1 MMMYHVSEQLILES
15 WALETL
21 VVKVRHGF
29 AFEMSKRG
37 IVMEDEKQ
45 KTGGDCVDD
54 VELMNLY
61 S

>member
-29 AFEMSKRG
+29 AFELSKRG
-37 IVMEDEKQ
+37 IVTEARTD
-45 KTGGDCVDD
+45 GSAAIDD
-54 VELMNLY
+54 IALMNLY
-61 S
+61 N

>member
-29 AFEMSKRG
+29 SFELAKRD
-37 IVMEDEKQ
+37 IVQEEAKE
-45 KTGGDCVDD
+45 TGGSVGDD
-54 VELMNLY
+54 IALMNLY
-61 S
+61 N